1 MNTIQSSN
9 QSSHSAEFV
18 SQLSPEEQVI
28 LEEHKR
34 LSSQILFKIIR
45 QEGEEELTRSLQSLA
60 FSALAAGIFVSFSF
74 FFRSVFYMYTTHTV
88 VTSFGYTVGFI
99 IVILGRMQLF
109 TENPITTMVP
119 LLSEWSWSRL
129 LQVLRLWT
137 IVFLFN
143 VLGTALAA
151 YFLTTHY
158 AVSPDLAAALH
169 AVASHIM
176 SAPAPDNIIRGIP
189 AGILIAA
196 IVWAMPQA
204 GHFSLFMIMFFIY
217 FISLGGFAH
226 VIVGSCE
233 MAYEIF
239 LGQATLCDGLFR
251 FLLPTGLGNI
261 LGGTVV
267 FTLLIYGQI
276 SKEIRS

>member
-1 MNTIQSSN
+1 
-9 QSSHSAEFV
+9 
-18 SQLSPEEQVI
+18 
-28 LEEHKR
+28 
-34 LSSQILFKIIR
+34 
-45 QEGEEELTRSLQSLA
+45 
-60 FSALAAGIFVSFSF
+60 
-74 FFRSVFYMYTTHTV
+74 
-88 VTSFGYTVGFI
+88 
-99 IVILGRMQLF
+99 
-109 TENPITTMVP
+109 
-119 LLSEWSWSRL
+119 
-129 LQVLRLWT
+129 
-137 IVFLFN
+137 
-143 VLGTALAA
+143 
-151 YFLTTHY
+151 
-158 AVSPDLAAALH
+158 
-169 AVASHIM
+169 M

-261 LGGTVV
+261 LGGTAV